1 MYDWISP
8 NLIIPVHGE
17 FRHLNEQANFC
28 KKCGIKKQIVVENGS
43 VVLLKKENSRILD
56 KINSGRCL
64 LKGNQIVSMKNN
76 F

>member
-17 FRHLNEQANFC
+17 FRHLNNRQILPK

-43 VVLLKKENSRILD
+43 VVLLKKETLEYLI
-56 KINSGRCL
+56 K
-64 LKGNQIVSMKNN
+64 
-76 F
+76 